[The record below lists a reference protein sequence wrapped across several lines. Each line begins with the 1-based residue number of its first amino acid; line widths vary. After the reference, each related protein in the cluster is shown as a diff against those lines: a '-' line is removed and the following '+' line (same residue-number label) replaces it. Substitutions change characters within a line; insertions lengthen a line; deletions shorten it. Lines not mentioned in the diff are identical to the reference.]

1 MKLYNLNKEQEEKLL
16 EALNGYY
23 KRNEWDSIDELPED
37 GIIPLGHYL
46 RKLGDNR
53 KHVLE
58 IRFDLNKL
66 SYLNYIDDMLVLVE
80 DIESL
85 DRFIYH
91 LESCKLIHMIWNC
104 IDEGNRM
111 YGGYVYDSDDDEEE
125 E

>member
-1 MKLYNLNKEQEEKLL
+1 MRLYNFNKKQEAKILD
-16 EALNGYY
+16 ALNGYY
-23 KRNEWDSIDELPED
+23 KREGWEPIDELPED
-37 GIIPLGHYL
+37 GIIPLGHL
-46 RKLGDNR
+46 LHKLDDNR

-66 SYLNYIDDMLVLVE
+66 SYLNYIDDMLVLGQ

-91 LESCKLIHMIWNC
+91 LESCDLMHMIWDC

-111 YGGYVYDSDDDEEE
+111 YGGYIYDSDDEEKE